1 MSTEAESL
9 YHYGVKGMRWGK
21 RKGADDAVLARIA
34 GRRKVGETKED
45 RQRYKDYKK
54 TTSRKDRKADKQ
66 AAIEDWTNKVIN
78 DSITNPKN
86 FVQVGTPGYPTMMQ
100 GKEFIDYLGKGG
112 AFDPMSTVVTDMKL
126 RD

>member
-1 MSTEAESL
+1 MDEAESL

-34 GRRKVGETKED
+34 GRRKVGETKEEK
-45 RQRYKDYKK
+45 QRYKDYKK
-54 TTSRKDRKADKQ
+54 ATSRKDRKADKQ
-66 AAIEDWTNKVIN
+66 AAIEDWANTVIN
-78 DSITNPKN
+78 DSITNPMN
-86 FVQVGTPGYPTMMQ
+86 IVRVGTPGHPTLML

-112 AFDPMSTVVTDMKL
+112 AFDPMSTMVTAIEV